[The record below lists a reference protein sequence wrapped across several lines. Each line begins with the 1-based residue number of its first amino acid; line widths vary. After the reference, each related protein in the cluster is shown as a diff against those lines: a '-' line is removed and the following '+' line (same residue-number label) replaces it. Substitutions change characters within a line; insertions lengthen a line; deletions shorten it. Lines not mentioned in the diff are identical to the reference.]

1 MSIDI
6 DQEVAAMQRLS
17 IGELREK
24 YERVFGETTTTR
36 HAECLIR
43 RIAWRL
49 QANEQGA
56 LTERA
61 RQRAIELADE
71 AELRLTAPTRA
82 KRESQP
88 QAGATAGSGNTVTPP
103 PVDGETV
110 TRPAPEALRQTD
122 DELAVGAQFER
133 LYKGQKIVV
142 TIADNGVRWK
152 GDLYR
157 SLTAVARAV
166 TGSHWNGRVF
176 FGLPRRADA

>member
-49 QANEQGA
+49 QANAQGA

-61 RQRAIELADE
+61 RQRALELADE
-71 AELRLTAPTRA
+71 AELRLTAPR
-82 KRESQP
+82 
-88 QAGATAGSGNTVTPP
+88 TVAPP

-110 TRPAPEALRQTD
+110 TRPAPATLCQTD

>member
-71 AELRLTAPTRA
+71 AELRLTAPRTSA
-82 KRESQP
+82 
-88 QAGATAGSGNTVTPP
+88 PP

-110 TRPAPEALRQTD
+110 TRPVPEALRQAD

-142 TIADNGVRWK
+142 TIAANGVRWK
-152 GDLYR
+152 G
-157 SLTAVARAV
+157 
-166 TGSHWNGRVF
+166 
-176 FGLPRRADA
+176 

>member
-71 AELRLTAPTRA
+71 AELRLTAP
-82 KRESQP
+82 K
-88 QAGATAGSGNTVTPP
+88 TVAPP
-103 PVDGETV
+103 PFDGETV
-110 TRPAPEALRQTD
+110 TRPAPEVLRQTD
-122 DELAVGAQFER
+122 DELAVGAQIER

-142 TIADNGVRWK
+142 TIAENGVRWK